1 MLALSGYAFPPANAG
16 DPAFVDGW
24 DVQFT
29 RLLVT
34 VDKIKLSSN
43 PDYSP
48 DQGTLSAS
56 SLVAEVDGPWAID
69 LAHGDPNY
77 LQGKGGP
84 GEEAVPI
91 AALSRQNQ
99 PAGNTAAF
107 KTDGTRYAFGFDTV
121 AATSSAMNVN
131 IDAAGLADY
140 SEMIQG
146 GCAVMYVG
154 VATFKGGV
162 VTATTGNMAD
172 YTKCNS
178 DPEYASW
185 PKTVSFRLCFKSPT
199 SFVNCQNPDN
209 DPAGALPGEE
219 HERGVAFEAKASRSS
234 DRVTIHTDHPF
245 LGQRQAARF
254 AGALRPVCGA
264 CRAAHVVDGGAATD
278 AASDGATSDGPA
290 ATATASTTPTV
301 TLDMTMGVDYR
312 SYTDSNGN
320 PLKWRYCMDPPTDV
334 HAQLTGAMAFDPQS
348 VPHATGTDRT
358 TGSARLLRLH
368 HLQPEHAGPPELRRP
383 VRVAA
388 SLLPNGVAVDPA
400 PKDLGMST
408 IDSVKH
414 VLLVSGASWIL
425 WLLGGLSV
433 SSLVVAMERWLYL
446 RRRGGDLEA
455 LARSLDQHL
464 ASGDFATAHRLLE
477 ASPSVAARI
486 ADAGLRLADRGTD
499 AADKAMQSA
508 AALERGRLER
518 WLAYL
523 ATVGNNAPFVGL
535 FGTVVGVIHAF
546 EELGHAAPGHGA
558 PAAAQVA
565 SQAVMASIAE
575 ALVATAVGILVALP
589 AVATYNYLQRRVASL
604 LSGADVL
611 TNLVLA
617 YIADD
622 SRRPSAPPKL
632 REVAHGGV

>member
-1 MLALSGYAFPPANAG
+1 MRRIDMGIGGALAGLLALGACGSSSPAQSDGAAGSTGSAGGGGTQLDASPTDGGVALKPFTKPVDPGNGGIIFAASGEVLALSGYAFPPANAG

-48 DQGTLSAS
+48 DQGTLPAS

-69 LAHGDPNY
+69 LAHGDSSY

-99 PAGNTAAF
+99 PAGNTSAF

-140 SEMIQG
+140 SEMVRD

-185 PKTVSFRLCFKSPT
+185 PKTVNFRLCFKSPT
-199 SFVNCQNPDN
+199 SYVNCQNPDN
-209 DPAGALPGEE
+209 DPAKPLAGEE
-219 HERGVAFEAKASRSS
+219 HERGIAFEASKSVVGQ
-234 DRVTIHTDHPF
+234 VTIHTDHPF
-245 LGQRQAARF
+245 WDSVLHDSPAHFDQFAARVV
-254 AGALRPVCGA
+254 PP
-264 CRAAHVVDGGAATD
+264 VVDGGMSTD
-278 AASDGATSDGPA
+278 AATDGATSDGAAA
-290 ATATASTTPTV
+290 ATATDSTTPTV

-358 TGSARLLRLH
+358 TGLL
-368 HLQPEHAGPPELRRP
+368 
-383 VRVAA
+383 
-388 SLLPNGVAVDPA
+388 D
-400 PKDLGMST
+400 
-408 IDSVKH
+408 
-414 VLLVSGASWIL
+414 
-425 WLLGGLSV
+425 
-433 SSLVVAMERWLYL
+433 YY
-446 RRRGGDLEA
+446 
-455 LARSLDQHL
+455 
-464 ASGDFATAHRLLE
+464 DFATYDQSTQGHLN
-477 ASPSVAARI
+477 S
-486 ADAGLRLADRGTD
+486 DGLCA
-499 AADKAMQSA
+499 
-508 AALERGRLER
+508 
-518 WLAYL
+518 
-523 ATVGNNAPFVGL
+523 
-535 FGTVVGVIHAF
+535 
-546 EELGHAAPGHGA
+546 
-558 PAAAQVA
+558 
-565 SQAVMASIAE
+565 
-575 ALVATAVGILVALP
+575 
-589 AVATYNYLQRRVASL
+589 LQRHYYQMGL
-604 LSGADVL
+604 
-611 TNLVLA
+611 
-617 YIADD
+617 
-622 SRRPSAPPKL
+622 P
-632 REVAHGGV
+632 